1 MLRWLALLCIF
12 TSIRA
17 GGQTSWTWK
26 DNRGISHSREE
37 LERILH
43 EHVRWV
49 ERNGSE
55 GKRADFSGADLTGAK
70 FNHAHLEEALFKG
83 AKLSGADFTD
93 AHLKKADF
101 SYAHLELINGI
112 CPIAGYTDFSEAT
125 LEQAN
130 FQRANLTCA
139 YFGGEN
145 IEDTSGAD
153 LRGADFVGSILTRV
167 DFTYANLAGASLKD
181 ATLSGADLG
190 HADLEHVIYEPHVGP
205 DAAEIGTARHIAALT
220 YADDPGPITS
230 LRNSLRDAGFSSE
243 EREANE
249 AIHRHKPTR
258 PLEPPAKKRP
268 DQDQEEPVDAA
279 WNELV
284 YVGQMLGYSLD
295 QFLYWTQQVLFD
307 WPCGWGAD
315 PVRPLAIILVL
326 ALICSPI
333 YWIGMHLNLRKSGLF
348 LVTTGERIPTRD
360 TRERVFRIRVDTAG
374 YFAPNAEA
382 LRRQTFKTY
391 RLARRQ
397 ARRRLLKHEFRAM
410 RTGLLFSLMS
420 VLNIGFDG
428 FNGGLW
434 IRMLQR
440 REYDIR
446 ARGWMRTVSGVQS
459 LLGVGLL
466 ALAVISY
473 FGHPFE

>member
-1 MLRWLALLCIF
+1 MLRWLALLCILA
-12 TSIRA
+12 SVRA
-17 GGQTSWTWK
+17 GGQTPWTWK

-37 LERILH
+37 FWKILH

-70 FNHAHLEEALFKG
+70 FNHAYLEGAWFKG
-83 AKLSGADFTD
+83 TRLSGADFTGAHLKEADFSD
-93 AHLKKADF
+93 AHLEP
-101 SYAHLELINGI
+101 LNGT
-112 CPIAGYTDFSEAT
+112 CPIAGYTDFTQAT

-130 FQRANLTCA
+130 FQGAILTCA
-139 YFGGEN
+139 YFGGET
-145 IEDTSGAD
+145 IDDLTGAD
-153 LRGADFVGSILTRV
+153 LRGADFVGSTLTHA
-167 DFTYANLAGASLKD
+167 DFTYANLTGASLKD
-181 ATLSGADLG
+181 ATLTGADFG
-190 HADLEHVIYEPHVGP
+190 HADLEHVIYEPKAGT
-205 DAAEIGTARHIAALT
+205 DAAHIGTARHLASLT
-220 YADDPGPITS
+220 YADDPEPITS
-230 LRNSLRDAGFSSE
+230 LRNSLRDAGFSSA

-249 AIHRHKPTR
+249 AIHRHKPTPPR
-258 PLEPPAKKRP
+258 QLPAKKLLDPEHRDP
-268 DQDQEEPVDAA
+268 FRVA

-284 YVGQMLGYSLD
+284 YMGQILGYRLD
-295 QFLYWTQQVLFD
+295 QLLYWTQQVLFD

-315 PVRPLAIILVL
+315 PARPLAIILVL
-326 ALICSPI
+326 ALIFTPI
-333 YWIGMHLNLRKSGLF
+333 YWIGMHLNLQKSGLF

-360 TRERVFRIRVDTAG
+360 ARQRVLRISVDTAG
-374 YFAPNAEA
+374 YFVSDAEPHRMRA
-382 LRRQTFKTY
+382 TRAY

-397 ARRRLLKHEFRAM
+397 ARGRLLKHEFRAL